1 MFCDLLKKLVGDDP
15 QRAFNMILCRLS
27 IGIDPI
33 DDPLDANP
41 QGQIRE
47 HFYDAAVV
55 RKGQFT
61 TAKYT
66 HR

>member
-1 MFCDLLKKLVGDDP
+1 ML
-15 QRAFNMILCRLS
+15 LCRHS
-27 IGIDPI
+27 IGIDPV
-33 DDPLDANP
+33 DDPLDTDP
-41 QGQIRE
+41 QGQIGE
-47 HFYDAAVV
+47 HFHDTTVV